1 MGHDDILCDKISRK
15 NKNKR
20 HKVLEDHNKKSTN
33 YHNYIK
39 LNEYSEVEYEN
50 ESSFYRRNSLN
61 EDFLCFNVTTE
72 GK

>member
-1 MGHDDILCDKISRK
+1 MGDDDILCDKISRK

-20 HKVLEDHNKKSTN
+20 HKVLEDHNKKNTSH
-33 YHNYIK
+33 HNYIK